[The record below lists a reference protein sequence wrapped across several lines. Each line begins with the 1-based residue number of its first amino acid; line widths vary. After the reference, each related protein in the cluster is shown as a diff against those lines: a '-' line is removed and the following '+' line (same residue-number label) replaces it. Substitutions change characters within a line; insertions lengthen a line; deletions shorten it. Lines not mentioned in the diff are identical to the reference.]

1 MPGTYSPLHDP
12 DDERTGLKSFD
23 SDLDTELD
31 ALDIDID
38 DALNREQRK
47 REWWRNAVIN
57 SLFIAT
63 WFTFATIL
71 SLYNKWMFSADKF
84 GFPSPLFVTGTHMC
98 MQFLLAALARW
109 LFPRTFGSP
118 HSPTLKQYGTK
129 AVPCAVTTSLDIGLS
144 NLSLKTITLSFYTM
158 CKSSSLV
165 FVLFFAFLFKLE
177 RFSTRL
183 VGVILLIT
191 SGVVL
196 MVATET
202 QFALVGM
209 LLVFAASAMG
219 GLRWALTQMLLTGHG
234 GPGNED
240 EEEKEPMGM
249 DNPCATIYWL
259 APTMAVTMFFLCAIV
274 DGLGTIFGSKFFN
287 GFEQTSKTMLFLI
300 APGTV
305 AFCMTLAE
313 FYIIQRTGMVPMSV
327 AGIFKEVTT
336 ISLSALVFGDTLN
349 ELNIIGVGITIVG
362 IGLFTFHKYR
372 KSVDSPSPRSRPIR
386 LQMQREEPPPSS
398 TRVLFDAG
406 TPSTAA
412 PPSRHT
418 RAMPTAPAL
427 RSPRPPMP
435 GTPPVGKKSV
445 RFEPSSENLLGSDIE
460 DRGNDLLQ
468 KDHEQEQEGEHE
480 SERLLGNGKQAEWR

>member
-12 DDERTGLKSFD
+12 DDDERTGLKSFD
-23 SDLDTELD
+23 SDLDPELD

-63 WFTFATIL
+63 WFGFATVL
-71 SLYNKWMFSADKF
+71 SIYNKWMFSTDKF
-84 GFPSPLFVTGTHMC
+84 GFPSPLFVTAMHMC
-98 MQFLLAALARW
+98 MQFMLAALARW

-177 RFSTRL
+177 KFSARL
-183 VGVILLIT
+183 IGVILLIT
-191 SGVVL
+191 SGVIL

-202 QFALVGM
+202 HFVLVGM
-209 LLVFAASAMG
+209 LLVFAASALG
-219 GLRWALTQMLLTGHG
+219 GLRWALTQILLTGHG
-234 GPGNED
+234 GPDPE

-249 DNPCATIYWL
+249 DNPCATIFWL
-259 APTMAVTMFFLCAIV
+259 APTMAVTMLFLCTVV

-287 GFEQTSKTMLFLI
+287 GFEQTFKTVLFII

-336 ISLSALVFGDTLN
+336 ISLSAIVFGDTLN
-349 ELNIIGVGITIVG
+349 ELNIIGVGITILG
-362 IGLFTFHKYR
+362 IGLFTYHKYR
-372 KSVDSPSPRSRPIR
+372 KSVDSPSPRPRPIR
-386 LQMQREEPPPSS
+386 LQTQQREDRPSS
-398 TRVLFDAG
+398 PRILFDAG

-412 PPSRHT
+412 PTPRHT
-418 RAMPTAPAL
+418 RAVPAAPAL

-435 GTPPVGKKSV
+435 GTPVGKKSV
-445 RFEPSSENLLGSDIE
+445 RFEPSRESLLE

-468 KDHEQEQEGEHE
+468 PEGEQDGEHE
-480 SERLLGNGKQAEWR
+480 NERLLGNGKQAEWR